1 MAAYR
6 SVPLELSEVDTP
18 LLLVGAQ
25 VSAGLFRVLDVAPHL
40 GRTFTAAE
48 DLPGAD
54 VVVLSWRLWQARFG
68 GDPSVVGRSIVLD
81 RRPYTVV
88 GVMPAGFEFP
98 RRGAPINNRPADVW
112 IPLVFTAG
120 QRQARGDEFNYSAV
134 GRLKPGT
141 SLDQARAELARLAQ
155 QINDSYPPVLKS
167 RGSPAP
173 CRPRRFATRSPAGRE
188 RPLLLLLAAVGL
200 VLLVTC
206 ANTANLVLSR
216 AAART
221 REVALRSALG
231 SSRGRLLQLLLTEAA
246 LLSVAGG
253 VAGVA
258 IAMLVV
264 AALPAVIVDALP
276 AAGTAPIDVR
286 VLAFASG
293 LVIATALLFALIPLV
308 TVERGA
314 PGRALQE
321 EAARTT
327 PGVRRHR
334 VQAALVVSTVA
345 LACVLLAGAGLF
357 IRSFTALMATDAG
370 FTADRVLAA
379 VVTLPRAGYASA
391 ASVRS
396 FHDAAF
402 REAAALPGVR
412 SAALTTDLP
421 LESYERRTLTAEGV
435 RPTAAVPRNTNLSW
449 LRGPYFATLGIRLR
463 GGRHFT
469 DDEDRVRRNVV
480 IVNHRLA
487 AAFWPGQD
495 AVGKRLRWG
504 LDMPQNPNPWLTV
517 VGVVDDVADGPLGVE
532 PYLHAYEPFIQFPD
546 FVLENFPGSF
556 GRDVTLALRTD
567 GDPRA
572 LASALRAGIARI
584 DPQLAVRSMATM
596 EDRIADSWRRGG
608 SAP

>member
-1 MAAYR
+1 M
-6 SVPLELSEVDTP
+6 L
-18 LLLVGAQ
+18 
-25 VSAGLFRVLDVAPHL
+25 
-40 GRTFTAAE
+40 
-48 DLPGAD
+48 
-54 VVVLSWRLWQARFG
+54 
-68 GDPSVVGRSIVLD
+68 
-81 RRPYTVV
+81 
-88 GVMPAGFEFP
+88 
-98 RRGAPINNRPADVW
+98 
-112 IPLVFTAG
+112 
-120 QRQARGDEFNYSAV
+120 
-134 GRLKPGT
+134 
-141 SLDQARAELARLAQ
+141 
-155 QINDSYPPVLKS
+155 
-167 RGSPAP
+167 
-173 CRPRRFATRSPAGRE
+173 RFAT
-188 RPLLLLLAAVGL
+188 
-200 VLLVTC
+200 
-206 ANTANLVLSR
+206 
-216 AAART
+216 
-221 REVALRSALG
+221 
-231 SSRGRLLQLLLTEAA
+231 
-246 LLSVAGG
+246 
-253 VAGVA
+253 
-258 IAMLVV
+258 LVV

-276 AAGTAPIDVR
+276 AVGTAPIDVR

-314 PGRALQE
+314 PGRTLQE

-327 PGVRRHR
+327 HGVRRHR

-370 FTADRVLAA
+370 FTADRVLTA
-379 VVTLPRAGYASA
+379 VVTLPRAGYTSA
-391 ASVRS
+391 ASVRG

-435 RPTAAVPRNTNLSW
+435 RSTAAVPRNTNLSW

-463 GGRHFT
+463 SGRHFT
-469 DDEDRVRRNVV
+469 DDEDRARRNVV

-487 AAFWPGQD
+487 AVFWPGQD

-504 LDMPQNPNPWLTV
+504 LDLPQNPNPWLTV

-532 PYLHAYEPFIQFPD
+532 PYLHAYEPFIQFPN

-556 GRDVTLALRTD
+556 GRDVTLALRTE

-572 LASALRAGIARI
+572 LASALRGSIARI

-596 EDRIADSWRRGG
+596 EERIAEVVAPRRFSTLALGAFASGALLLAGIGLYGLLAFSVAERRREIAVRLALGAAPPADRAPGGRPGAEARLDWPRAGRRGG
-608 SAP
+608 LRGGAHGGLVPLSDRDARSGGLRRGAGPARGNRPRRVFAAGVPRLARSAHHGATRRVSQWSLVLGPWSLVWRPGLMELIQRS